1 VTAYLRILRT
11 PRFAWLLAASIV
23 GRLPIGINGLAMI
36 LFLREETGSFA
47 LPGAVAGGLV
57 LGTGLAAPVNGR
69 LVDRLGSR
77 VLVPIATGHAI
88 GILSLLG
95 LGLAGAPGAALIA
108 MAIVTGTLFPPS
120 PSLLRAS
127 YPVLLRRT
135 PELVPAAYALDSTL
149 LQLTFVTAPL
159 LVALIVLLLAPPA
172 ALVLSAALAIIGTTA
187 FVAFLPD
194 EIKHGEPSPEGHGWL
209 GALRAPG
216 IQTLVMTML
225 PLGFAFGAIEVALPA
240 FGDEQGHPELGAVL
254 IAVWSFAAAVGGFT
268 LGVRKRRASLA
279 DVHRR
284 LTLAVPFTFAPLLL
298 ASSTELMLL
307 LLIPA
312 GLFTAPVIA
321 TRNELAQA
329 AAPVGSKT
337 EALTWPLTAL
347 VGGVALGAAT
357 GGQLIDA
364 SGWRAAIAAAV
375 AGAAIA
381 ALISVLRRASL
392 RAVVGV

>member
-1 VTAYLRILRT
+1 
-11 PRFAWLLAASIV
+11 
-23 GRLPIGINGLAMI
+23 
-36 LFLREETGSFA
+36 
-47 LPGAVAGGLV
+47 
-57 LGTGLAAPVNGR
+57 
-69 LVDRLGSR
+69 
-77 VLVPIATGHAI
+77 
-88 GILSLLG
+88 
-95 LGLAGAPGAALIA
+95 